1 MNITVSQEFAIFE
14 EFRILPRM
22 LELEIKPRT
31 MQESNRELRAQGV
44 MPAVLYG
51 PKEDAT
57 PISVD
62 GRVFERLF
70 KQAGETTIIKLKG
83 VGDEKDTLIHDVQLH
98 PVTDKPLHA
107 DFYVLEK
114 GKKIE
119 IKIPLEF
126 VGVAPAEKAGHI
138 LVKALHE
145 VEIEVLPAELPQHLD
160 VDISKLENV
169 GDHITA
175 QEIKLPPS
183 AELKTAQEEI
193 VASVTAFVEEK
204 IEETTEVK
212 LAEVPGDAEK
222 AAAAATEGGAPAA
235 EPAKPAKEDKK

>member
-1 MNITVSQEFAIFE
+1 
-14 EFRILPRM
+14 M
-22 LELEIKPRT
+22 LELEIKART

-51 PKEDAT
+51 PKEDST
-57 PISVD
+57 PIAVNTQ
-62 GRVFERLF
+62 VFERLF

-138 LVKALHE
+138 VVKALHE
-145 VEIEVLPAELPQHLD
+145 IEIEVLPAELPQHLD

-175 QEIKLPPS
+175 KEIKLPPS
-183 AELKTAQEEI
+183 ADLKTDADEI
-193 VASVTAFVEEK
+193 VASVTTFVEEK

-212 LAEVPGDAEK
+212 LAEVEGDAEK
-222 AAAAATEGGAPAA
+222 AAAVAEGGAPAA
-235 EPAKPAKEDKK
+235 EAPAKEKKQDKK

>member
-1 MNITVSQEFAIFE
+1 
-14 EFRILPRM
+14 M
-22 LELEIKPRT
+22 LELEIKARDSK
-31 MQESNRELRAQGV
+31 ESNESLRAGGSI
-44 MPAVLYG
+44 PAVLYG
-51 PKEDAT
+51 PKEDSTSIA
-57 PISVD
+57 IDSK
-62 GRVFERLF
+62 VFGKLF
-70 KQAGETTIIKLKG
+70 KEAGETTIIKLKG
-83 VGDEKDTLIHDVQLH
+83 VGEDKDTLIHDVQLH
-98 PVTDKPLHA
+98 PVTDVPLHA

-145 VEIEVLPAELPQHLD
+145 VEIEVLPAELPQHLE

-175 QEIKLPPS
+175 KEIKLPPS
-183 AELKTAQEEI
+183 AELKTDAEEI

-222 AAAAATEGGAPAA
+222 AAAAAEGGAPAA
-235 EPAKPAKEDKK
+235 DTAKKE